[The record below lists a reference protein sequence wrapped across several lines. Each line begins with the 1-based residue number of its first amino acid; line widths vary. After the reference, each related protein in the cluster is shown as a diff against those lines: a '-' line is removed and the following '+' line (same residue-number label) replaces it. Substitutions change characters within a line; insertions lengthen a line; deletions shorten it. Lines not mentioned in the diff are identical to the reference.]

1 VTPRIRDRNSLEQWW
16 RPGELPRP
24 ITWFVAVAATLTFA
38 VADVGAHHFAG
49 FFGIDGFWLRDGI
62 ALGVAVM
69 LVAVWA
75 VPMQTTRA
83 LRIAVALPAL
93 QLAAIVAAWTA
104 WRVLSPHLA
113 YAAKDAPLVNEL
125 PLGLATAGTAA
136 ATIALAR
143 LIAWK
148 RRGEWLHACAML
160 SLVHLLL
167 AGLCAPIAAQ
177 VCMHIR
183 YQWGWDTHEL
193 AKAMHWRPLV
203 LGLPLVLATVFTA
216 IAIHKYEH
224 VHRWRKHLLVVVI
237 TGIAVAVAMRAEPRV
252 GSAQVYANYIHVLLA
267 LTIVAVGSLG
277 VLGIATA
284 LGTRRTRR
292 ALARGPLE
300 ATVLRSGDD
309 VVAYWEIAGWLRGP
323 RLVSRPFTALT
334 RAGAL
339 RVPGEIGVVA
349 SPPPVSTRLAAGD
362 ALALIREG
370 DKIALA
376 GFVAPPA
383 DHPFRTS
390 AALVPGSAGIHV
402 GRDGEPPA
410 GFTGIALVLW
420 RPCIAYLLVVIA
432 IALPGLAAALSA
444 RY

>member
-1 VTPRIRDRNSLEQWW
+1 MTPRIRDRNSLEQWW

-24 ITWFVAVAATLTFA
+24 IAWFVAIAATLTFA
-38 VADVGAHHFAG
+38 LADVGAHHFAS
-49 FFGIDGFWLRDGI
+49 FFGIGGFWLRDGL
-62 ALGVAVM
+62 ALGIAVALAV
-69 LVAVWA
+69 VWA
-75 VPMQTTRA
+75 PRLQTTRA
-83 LRIAVALPAL
+83 LRVAVALPAV
-93 QLAAIVAAWTA
+93 QLAAIGAAWIA
-104 WRVLSPHLA
+104 WRAISPHLLGI
-113 YAAKDAPLVNEL
+113 AKDAPLVSEL
-125 PLGLATAGTAA
+125 PLGVAAAGAA
-136 ATIALAR
+136 VATIALAR

-148 RRGEWLHACAML
+148 RRGEWLHACVML

-183 YQWGWDTHEL
+183 YPWAWDTHEL
-193 AKAMHWRPLV
+193 ATALRWRPLV
-203 LGLPLVLATVFTA
+203 LGLSLVLATAFTA

-224 VHRWRKHLLVVVI
+224 VHRWRKHLLVALI
-237 TGIAVAVAMRAEPRV
+237 TAIAVATAMRIEPRV
-252 GSAQVYANYIHVLLA
+252 GSAQIYANYIHIVLA

-284 LGTRRTRR
+284 LATRRTRR
-292 ALARGPLE
+292 ALACGPLQ
-300 ATVLRSGDD
+300 ATVGRTGDD

-339 RVPGEIGVVA
+339 PVPGDIGVVA
-349 SPPPVSTRLAAGD
+349 SPPPVSTRLAAGE

-370 DKIALA
+370 DRIALA

-402 GRDGEPPA
+402 GRDGEAPA

-420 RPCIAYLLVVIA
+420 RPCVAYLLVVIA
-432 IALPGLAAALSA
+432 IALPGLAAALAA